1 MEIHKAQYKASYP
14 SVKAMPQM
22 EELEFAF
29 IGRSNVGKSSLIN
42 MLTGRK
48 ELAHTSG
55 KPGKTMM
62 INCYLIDEQWYL
74 VDLPGYGYAKR
85 SKKTRSKFSKMIQEY
100 LKYRTN
106 LVCAFILIDASIP
119 PQQIDVD
126 FINWLGEYGIPF
138 HLVFTKIDK
147 KSKKPFKENI
157 QDMHDTLLENW
168 EALPIHFE
176 TSALKGGGKEEL
188 TQYLKEVYN
197 KISNQR
203 EY

>member
-1 MEIHKAQYKASYP
+1 MDIHLAEYKASYP

-22 EELEFAF
+22 DELEFAF

-74 VDLPGYGYAKR
+74 VDLPGFGYAKR

-100 LKYRTN
+100 LKFRTT
-106 LVCAFILIDASIP
+106 LVCTFLLIDASIP
-119 PQQIDVD
+119 PQQIDID
-126 FINWLGEYGIPF
+126 FINWLGQQGISF

-157 QDMHDTLLENW
+157 QAMQDALLKNW
-168 EALPIHFE
+168 EELPRHFE
-176 TSALKGGGKEEL
+176 TSALKRTGKDEL
-188 TQYLKEVYN
+188 TDYLQEVYS
-197 KISNQR
+197 KINNQR
-203 EY
+203 G